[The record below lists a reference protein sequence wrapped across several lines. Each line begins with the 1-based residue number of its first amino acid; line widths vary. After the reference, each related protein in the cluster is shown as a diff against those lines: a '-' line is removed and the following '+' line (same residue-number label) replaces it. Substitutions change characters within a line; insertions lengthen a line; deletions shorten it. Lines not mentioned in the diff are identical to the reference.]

1 MHLKTCPSGARSL
14 NIGSSS
20 FDGSTFHCSHA

>member
-1 MHLKTCPSGARSL
+1 MARQNSL

-20 FDGSTFHCSHA
+20 TI